1 MGLGLG
7 EFRVMTT
14 AEFEAVCRQWNEYR
28 DQGLKDKWTRC
39 RLQCYYAVKPYLVQ
53 GTKPQKLFP
62 LKWDERGIHPEL
74 SKEEKEETRAKMREL
89 VELWKDDEE

>member
-1 MGLGLG
+1 M
-7 EFRVMTT
+7 
-14 AEFEAVCRQWNEYR
+14 
-28 DQGLKDKWTRC
+28 
-39 RLQCYYAVKPYLVQ
+39 KPYLAQ